1 MLEKERDERGRGR
14 EGEKRTFVYTMWT
27 EGAEKEEGREKKER
41 EGRTKKSSCR
51 RSSEREEGETAVV
64 RVRTEM
70 GGI

>member
-41 EGRTKKSSCR
+41 GKEGQKRALAEEAARER
-51 RSSEREEGETAVV
+51 RERRRLCV
-64 RVRTEM
+64 
-70 GGI
+70 